1 MPALTRRRAKDA
13 HQECWHIFY
22 GDVHVGTITERAG
35 VPHDVDQWGWD
46 CGFYPVTHRREH
58 AEGTAV
64 SLEQARADFEAAW
77 TDYLPKCTPADFKEY
92 RRQRAWTAWKYA
104 MHDTGTK
111 MPTLV
116 QSGRSRCFC
125 GAPIDIASSSRHVYE
140 AHITVEASL

>member
-13 HQECWHIFY
+13 HQECWHIIY

-92 RRQRAWTAWKYA
+92 RRQRAWTGGSTRCTTPGRKCRRWCRAA
-104 MHDTGTK
+104 DRDASAALPSILPAAADTFTR
-111 MPTLV
+111 PT
-116 QSGRSRCFC
+116 
-125 GAPIDIASSSRHVYE
+125 
-140 AHITVEASL
+140 